1 MIETDGVAMC
11 VHYRRLKVD
20 RLVPSSVAPSAKHEE
35 KKVADPATQE
45 VEDNDVIVGAAKHE
59 DEKEPGPAAQEV
71 EDNDVVIG
79 TDPGHT
85 NIIPVA
91 EPKRAEDGIDGNVRQ
106 KDMRLLRFLE
116 IEMLSRIRYCECKE
130 ES

>member
-1 MIETDGVAMC
+1 M
-11 VHYRRLKVD
+11 D

-35 KKVADPATQE
+35 KKVADSAT
-45 VEDNDVIVGAAKHE
+45 
-59 DEKEPGPAAQEV
+59 QEV

-79 TDPGHT
+79 ADPGHT
-85 NIIPVA
+85 NIIPIAV
-91 EPKRAEDGIDGNVRQ
+91 PKRAEDGIDGNVRQ